1 MADLNLEFLH
11 KLSTSKKILILIAI
25 VVAIGGLYYYFL
37 FTPKYKHL
45 TKIQTKYKKAQLTL
59 SQTKQVAS
67 QLKQFEEEIAA
78 LRIDFKIAARK
89 LPNSR
94 EIPRLLMKITKLG
107 KEAGLEFLLFQPQAE
122 KPVEFYAE
130 VPIDIEVIGGYHAL
144 SNFFTNICTMPRI
157 VSIGDFDLHD
167 YKVID
172 NRDTIKTRF
181 KAITYTFIDKKKDD
195 NKKKGKN
202 KNGS

>member
-11 KLSTSKKILILIAI
+11 KLSTSKKIMILAAI
-25 VVAIGGLYYYFL
+25 MIAIGGLYYYFL
-37 FTPKYKHL
+37 FAPKHKQL
-45 TKIQTKYKKAQLTL
+45 TRIQTKYKKAQLTL

-78 LRIDFKIAARK
+78 LQVDFKIAARK

-94 EIPRLLMKITKLG
+94 EIPHLLMQITKLG
-107 KEAGLEFLLFQPQAE
+107 KEAGLDFLLFQPQTE

-130 VPIDIEVIGGYHAL
+130 VPIDIEIIGGYHAL
-144 SNFFTNICTMPRI
+144 SNFFTRICTMPRI
-157 VSIGDFDLHD
+157 VSIADFDMHD

-172 NRDTIKTRF
+172 DRDTIKTRF
-181 KAITYTFIDKKKDD
+181 KAITYTFMDKKKGEDQ
-195 NKKKGKN
+195 
-202 KNGS
+202 NGS

>member
-11 KLSTSKKILILIAI
+11 KLSTSKKIMILVAI
-25 VVAIGGLYYYFL
+25 MIAIGGLYYYFL
-37 FTPKYKHL
+37 FAPKYKQL
-45 TKIQTKYKKAQLTL
+45 TRIQTKYKKAQLTL

-78 LRIDFKIAARK
+78 LQVDFKIAARK

-94 EIPRLLMKITKLG
+94 EIPHLLMQITKLG

-130 VPIDIEVIGGYHAL
+130 VPIDIEIIGGYHAL
-144 SNFFTNICTMPRI
+144 SNFLTRICTMPRI
-157 VSIGDFDLHD
+157 VSITDFNMHD
-167 YKVID
+167 YKIID

-181 KAITYTFIDKKKDD
+181 KAITYTFIDKKKGE
-195 NKKKGKN
+195 NQ
-202 KNGS
+202 NGS

>member
-25 VVAIGGLYYYFL
+25 VVAIGGLYYYVL
-37 FTPKYKHL
+37 FAPKCKRL
-45 TKIQTKYKKAQLTL
+45 TRIERKYKKAQLTL

-67 QLKQFEEEIAA
+67 QLEQFEKEIAA
-78 LRIDFKIAARK
+78 LQIEFKIAARK

-122 KPVEFYAE
+122 NPVDFYAE
-130 VPIDIEVIGGYHAL
+130 VPIDIEIIGGYHAV
-144 SNFFTNICTMPRI
+144 SNFFNKICTMPRI
-157 VSIGDFDLHD
+157 VSIGDFDMHD

-172 NRDTIKTRF
+172 DRDTIKTRF
-181 KAITYTFIDKKKDD
+181 KAITYTFK
-195 NKKKGKN
+195 NEKKGAEK
-202 KNGS
+202 KNGKK

>member
-25 VVAIGGLYYYFL
+25 VIAIGGLYYYFL
-37 FTPKYKHL
+37 FAPKYKEL
-45 TKIQTKYKKAQLTL
+45 SKIQKKYKKAQLTL

-67 QLKQFEEEIAA
+67 QLKQFEKEIAS
-78 LRIDFKIAARK
+78 LQVDFKIAARK

-94 EIPRLLMKITKLG
+94 EIPRLLMQITKLG
-107 KEAGLEFLLFQPQAE
+107 KEAGLDFLLFQPQAE

-144 SNFFTNICTMPRI
+144 GGFFTKICSMPRI

-167 YKVID
+167 YKIID

-181 KAITYTFIDKKKDD
+181 KAITYTFTDKKKGED
-195 NKKKGKN
+195 

>member
-11 KLSTSKKILILIAI
+11 KLPTSKKILILLAI

-37 FTPKYKHL
+37 FTPKYKRL
-45 TKIQTKYKKAQLTL
+45 TRIQAKYKKAQLTL

-67 QLKQFEEEIAA
+67 QLKQFEEEIAS
-78 LRIDFKIAARK
+78 LQVEFKIAARK

-94 EIPRLLMKITKLG
+94 EIPRLLMQITKLG
-107 KEAGLEFLLFQPQAE
+107 KDAGLEFMLFQPQAE

-130 VPIDIEVIGGYHAL
+130 VPIDIEVVGGYHAL
-144 SNFFTNICTMPRI
+144 SNFFTQICTMPRI

-167 YKVID
+167 YKIID
-172 NRDTIKTRF
+172 NRDTIRTRF
-181 KAITYTFIDKKKDD
+181 KAITYTFI
-195 NKKKGKN
+195 NKKKGGEKKGGK
-202 KNGS
+202 KNGK

>member
-11 KLSTSKKILILIAI
+11 KLSTSKKIMILLAI
-25 VVAIGGLYYYFL
+25 VIAIGGLYYYFL
-37 FTPKYKHL
+37 FAPKYKQL
-45 TKIQTKYKKAQLTL
+45 TRIKTKYKKAQLTL

-78 LRIDFKIAARK
+78 LQIDFKIAARK

-107 KEAGLEFLLFQPQAE
+107 KEAGLDFLLFQPQAE

-130 VPIDIEVIGGYHAL
+130 VPINIEVIGGYHAI
-144 SNFFTNICTMPRI
+144 SNFFSQICTMPRI
-157 VSIGDFDLHD
+157 VSIGDFDMHD
-167 YKVID
+167 YRLID

-181 KAITYTFIDKKKDD
+181 RAITYTFI
-195 NKKKGKN
+195 NKKKGDQ

>member
-11 KLSTSKKILILIAI
+11 KLSTSKKIMILVAI
-25 VVAIGGLYYYFL
+25 VIAIGGLYYYFL
-37 FTPKYKHL
+37 FAPKYKQL
-45 TKIQTKYKKAQLTL
+45 TRIQTKYRKAQLTL

-78 LRIDFKIAARK
+78 LQVDFKIAARK

-107 KEAGLEFLLFQPQAE
+107 KEAGLDFLLFQPQAE

-130 VPIDIEVIGGYHAL
+130 VPIDIEVIGGYHAI
-144 SNFFTNICTMPRI
+144 SNFFNQICTMPRI
-157 VSIGDFDLHD
+157 VSIADFDMHD

-181 KAITYTFIDKKKDD
+181 RAITYTFM
-195 NKKKGKN
+195 NKKKGDQ

>member
-11 KLSTSKKILILIAI
+11 RFSTGKKILILVAI

-37 FTPKYKHL
+37 FAPKYKQL
-45 TKIQTKYKKAQLTL
+45 TRIQSKYKKAQLTL

-67 QLKQFEEEIAA
+67 QLPQFEKEIAA
-78 LRIDFKIAARK
+78 LKIDFKIASRK

-94 EIPRLLMKITKLG
+94 EIPRLLMQITKLG
-107 KEAGLEFLLFQPQAE
+107 KEGGLEFLLFQPQAE
-122 KPVEFYAE
+122 KPVDFYAE

-144 SNFFTNICTMPRI
+144 SNFFNKICTMPRI

-172 NRDTIKTRF
+172 DRDTVKTRF
-181 KAITYTFIDKKKDD
+181 KAITYTFI
-195 NKKKGKN
+195 NEKKGET

>member
-11 KLSTSKKILILIAI
+11 KLSTAKKILILVAI

-37 FTPKYKHL
+37 FTPKYKQL
-45 TKIQTKYKKAQLTL
+45 TRIQAKYKKAQLTL
-59 SQTKQVAS
+59 NQTKQIAS
-67 QLKQFEEEIAA
+67 QLKKFEKEIAA
-78 LRIDFKIAARK
+78 LRVDFKIATRK

-94 EIPRLLMKITKLG
+94 EIPRLLMQITKLG
-107 KEAGLEFLLFQPQAE
+107 KEAGLDFLLFQPQAE
-122 KPVEFYAE
+122 KPVDFYAE

-144 SNFFTNICTMPRI
+144 GSFFTKICTMPRI
-157 VSIGDFDLHD
+157 VSIGDFDMHD

-172 NRDTIKTRF
+172 DRDTIKTRF
-181 KAITYTFIDKKKDD
+181 KAITYTFMDKKK
-195 NKKKGKN
+195 GEN